1 MNLSVVHL
9 GLIAGVALAA
19 IPVILHMVMRQKPK
33 HIIFPALRLLKARQK
48 QTTRRLRI
56 RQWALLLSRMAIIA
70 LMALCLARP
79 TCNTT
84 APLGES
90 NVPTAMA
97 IVVDTSLSM
106 QWTDARNRDRLTEAK
121 AIASKLVRETPI
133 SSQVFLIDSAEP
145 IETPPMSPASAE
157 GRIKALELKAANRPL
172 NSAIEAAYKSVMKSD
187 RPRREVF
194 VLTDLTT
201 NSLESEKPVSRPQNA
216 DPAKEK
222 ASPVQLYLLRLNPP
236 EPLNVGLRNLSFD
249 AAAAVVGEPLDLKLE
264 ITNQGPA
271 TTRILELWVDGRKRE
286 QKAFELSANADQE
299 IIFRTPPLDAGRD
312 GLHQG
317 EIRIRDDDPMPFDNT
332 ANFTVMVRP
341 PIRVLIVT
349 DLEQDALFLSE
360 ALDPVKGNNN
370 ANLGVSQPFR
380 VEVLRVSQVE
390 ERLRREKDRPQ
401 AVIFNNVAQI
411 PDSLWTQLNLSVRS
425 GLGVAVAIGDRSKPD
440 SYSGPLAKQLL
451 PADPINR
458 VDLKSDE
465 PLELTKPD
473 LSHPIFSQYAEELRT
488 ELTQVPVFRYEKV
501 GRSEGVRELLQI
513 SDGQP
518 ALLER
523 VFDAAVTGRVL
534 MWTTPLSRRPSSNDT
549 SAWND
554 FPRSWAFVQVVNRM
568 TAYLADTA
576 DDPTVV
582 EAGTDLT
589 FPFDP
594 SKGFNAALVK
604 GPGDRPG
611 DRRPID
617 PKDSRLIITNPDL
630 IGHWG
635 IALSGPNNA
644 ARLTGFSVNPP
655 AAESQLRILTPDQ
668 LNTVFGKDGYALAQD
683 PDSLEKAVGL
693 ARVGVEFF
701 PWLMLLLLIIL
712 TVENYL
718 ANKFYGQLGDAGAMV
733 AKGQGANA

>member
-33 HIIFPALRLLKARQK
+33 LIIFPALRLLKARQK

-56 RQWALLLSRMAIIA
+56 RHWALLLSRMAVIA
-70 LMALCLARP
+70 LMSLCLARP

-106 QWTDARNRDRLTEAK
+106 QWTDARNRNRLTEAK
-121 AIASKLVRETPI
+121 AIAGKLVKETPI
-133 SSQVFLIDSAEP
+133 TSQVFLIDSAEP
-145 IETPPMSPASAE
+145 IETPPMSPALAE
-157 GRIKALELKAANRPL
+157 GRIKSLELKAANRPL

-194 VLTDLTT
+194 VLTDLTA
-201 NSLESEKPVSRPQNA
+201 NSLEPDKVISRPQNA
-216 DPAKEK
+216 DADKEK
-222 ASPVQLYLLRLNPP
+222 ANPVQLYLLRLNPP

-249 AAAAVVGEPLDLKLE
+249 AGSAVMGETLDIKIE

-271 TTRILELWVDGRKRE
+271 TTRILELWLDGRKRE
-286 QKAFELSANADQE
+286 QKAVELSANADME
-299 IIFRTPPLDAGRD
+299 LIFRTPPLDKGRD

-332 ANFTVMVRP
+332 ANFTVIVRP
-341 PIRVLIVT
+341 PIRVLVVT
-349 DLEQDALFLSE
+349 DLEQDAMFLSE
-360 ALDPVKGNNN
+360 ALDPVKGDN
-370 ANLGVSQPFR
+370 AGQGGVSQPFR
-380 VEVLRVSQVE
+380 VEVLRAGQLE

-401 AVIFNNVAQI
+401 AVIINNASQI
-411 PDSLWTQLNLSVRS
+411 PDSIWTQLNLAVRS
-425 GLGVAVAIGDRSKPD
+425 GLGVAVALGDRSKPD

-451 PADPINR
+451 PAEPIGR
-458 VDLKSDE
+458 VDIKPGE
-465 PLELTKPD
+465 PIGLSKPD
-473 LSHPIFSQYAEELRT
+473 LTHPIFSQYAEELRT
-488 ELTQVPVFRYEKV
+488 ELTTVPVFRYQKV
-501 GRSEGVRELLQI
+501 AKTEGVRELLQF

-523 VFDAAVTGRVL
+523 VLDAAIPGRVL
-534 MWTTPLSRRPSSNDT
+534 MWTMPLSRRPFTNDNA
-549 SAWND
+549 AWND
-554 FPRSWAFVQVVNRM
+554 FPRSWSFVQVINRM
-568 TAYLADTA
+568 VAYLADTSN
-576 DDPTVV
+576 DITIVD
-582 EAGTDLT
+582 AGQDLT
-589 FPFDP
+589 LPFDN

-611 DRRPID
+611 DRRPIE
-617 PKDSRLIITNPDL
+617 PKESRLVITNTDL

-635 IALSGPNNA
+635 VAFSGPGDV
-644 ARLTGFSVNPP
+644 ARSTGFSVNPP
-655 AAESQLRILTPDQ
+655 GPESQLRILTEEQ

-701 PWLMLLLLIIL
+701 PWLMLLLLIVL
-712 TVENYL
+712 AFENYL
-718 ANKFYGQLGDAGAMV
+718 ANKFYGQQGDAGPVV
-733 AKGQGANA
+733 AKPLGLGA